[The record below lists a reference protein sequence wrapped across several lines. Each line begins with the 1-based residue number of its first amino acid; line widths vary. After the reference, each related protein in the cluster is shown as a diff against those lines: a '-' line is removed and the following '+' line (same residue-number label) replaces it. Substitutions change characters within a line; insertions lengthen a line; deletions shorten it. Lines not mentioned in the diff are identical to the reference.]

1 MSCTRAL
8 GFPPRTMEQEA
19 ALSILWILTGPEI
32 TMLAGFLFLL
42 LITDGVSS
50 ERNCSYQ
57 DVVDYLNLTNNKDL
71 FSLTR
76 PVKNYKQPTEVTLD
90 VLLYGILDVHEKDQK
105 LVSYVWIDMWWKNE
119 FIAWDPEEFC
129 GIKSFSFPAEFLWK
143 PDITIH
149 EMTEKDKGPRSPYL
163 IVENTGDVVLT
174 DDQVLSTTCSM
185 HVHKFPFDI
194 QSCSLTFKSIVHT
207 VNEILLVKYH
217 DSKKTTEFT
226 HQLIQTQYE
235 WLFIDMR
242 VTNTCI
248 NQFDFQQSTIV
259 YTVSFLS
266 ALCTT
271 VDVSRLEQI
280 ILLLQPVYL
289 STCSCFS
296 LAFVKCQG
304 QPPDTDIISQIT
316 MGRKSALYIVNFL
329 LPVMFFLILDLA
341 SFLISDSGGEKVG
354 FKITLLLAVT
364 VLQLILNEILPASSN
379 TIPLI
384 SLYCVGI
391 FGLMMLSLLETILVL
406 YLSNKDAASQDNEAN
421 QDKGQSEDDSMKC
434 MKTTSCGRPDESTVE
449 MLSVAKEESNS
460 QLRVESHDFEKL
472 SDELMEAL
480 KTLTVVLNN
489 KKEEQ
494 KPGYWTRMA
503 KTINKVFF
511 ICYVIAT
518 TAFLKSMFS
527 DWIAE

>member
-1 MSCTRAL
+1 
-8 GFPPRTMEQEA
+8 
-19 ALSILWILTGPEI
+19 
-32 TMLAGFLFLL
+32 MLAGFLFLL
-42 LITDGVSS
+42 LLTDGVSS

-174 DDQVLSTTCSM
+174 DDQVLSTTCRM

-259 YTVSFLS
+259 YT
-266 ALCTT
+266 
-271 VDVSRLEQI
+271 
-280 ILLLQPVYL
+280 
-289 STCSCFS
+289 
-296 LAFVKCQG
+296 
-304 QPPDTDIISQIT
+304 IT

-341 SFLISDSGGEKVG
+341 SFLISDSGGEK
-354 FKITLLLAVT
+354 
-364 VLQLILNEILPASSN
+364 
-379 TIPLI
+379 
-384 SLYCVGI
+384 
-391 FGLMMLSLLETILVL
+391 
-406 YLSNKDAASQDNEAN
+406 
-421 QDKGQSEDDSMKC
+421 
-434 MKTTSCGRPDESTVE
+434 
-449 MLSVAKEESNS
+449 ESNS

-489 KKEEQ
+489 RKEEQ
-494 KPGYWTRMA
+494 KPGYWTRIA

-518 TAFLKSMFS
+518 TAFLKNGVSSERNCSYQDVVDYLNLTNNKDLFS
-527 DWIAE
+527 LTRPVKNYKQPTEVELVVALYGILDVREKDQKLVPYVWIDMWWKNEFIAWDPEEFCGIQSFSFPAEFLWKPDITIHEMTEKDMGPRSPYLTVHSDGYIGTADDKVLISTCRMRIFKFPFDIQSCNLTFKSVSHTDDEIHLTAFEL